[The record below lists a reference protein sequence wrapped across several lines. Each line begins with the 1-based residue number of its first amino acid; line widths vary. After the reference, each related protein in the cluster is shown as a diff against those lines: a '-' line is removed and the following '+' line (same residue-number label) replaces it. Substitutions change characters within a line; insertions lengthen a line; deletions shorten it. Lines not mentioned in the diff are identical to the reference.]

1 VTPAGR
7 AANVPPMRRLLVP
20 ALACA
25 ALALPAAGP
34 AAAASSSLPPFRA
47 VVRALSPQERADM
60 TPSVWRRGCP
70 VALSQLRHV
79 SLPFVGFGGRARRGA
94 LVVNASAAQ
103 DVVGAVPERYRAR
116 FPIHR
121 MKPIQAYG
129 GDDFRSIEAD
139 NTSAFNC
146 RPATGSSNWSNH
158 AYGLA
163 IDLNPLENPY
173 VSGGRT
179 SHRGSVPYLDRSPY
193 RKGMI
198 VEGGVVTRAFDA
210 RGWGWGGRW
219 SDPVDYQHLS
229 VNGR

>member
-1 VTPAGR
+1 MT
-7 AANVPPMRRLLVP
+7 AARRTGNVPPMRRLLVP

-34 AAAASSSLPPFRA
+34 AAAASSHLPPFRA

-60 TPSVWRRGCP
+60 TPRVWRRGCP
-70 VALSQLRHV
+70 VPLSRLRHV
-79 SLPFVGFGGRARRGA
+79 SLPYVGFGGRARRGA
-94 LVVNASAAQ
+94 LVVNASAAR
-103 DVVGAVPERYRAR
+103 DVVAAFRQLYRAR
-116 FPIHR
+116 FPIRR

-129 GDDFRSIEAD
+129 GGDFRSIEAD

-146 RPATGSSNWSNH
+146 RPATGSSRWSNH

-179 SHRGSVPYLDRSPY
+179 SHRRSVPYLDRSPY

-219 SDPVDYQHLS
+219 SGTIDYQHLS
-229 VNGR
+229 ANGR

>member
-1 VTPAGR
+1 
-7 AANVPPMRRLLVP
+7 
-20 ALACA
+20 
-25 ALALPAAGP
+25 
-34 AAAASSSLPPFRA
+34 
-47 VVRALSPQERADM
+47 M

-79 SLPFVGFGGRARRGA
+79 SLPYVGFGGRARRGA
-94 LVVNASAAQ
+94 LVVNASAAH
-103 DVVGAVPERYRAR
+103 DVVAAFRQLYAAR
-116 FPIHR
+116 FPIRR

-163 IDLNPLENPY
+163 IDLYPLENPY

-193 RKGMI
+193 RTGMI

-219 SDPVDYQHLS
+219 SDPTDYQHLS